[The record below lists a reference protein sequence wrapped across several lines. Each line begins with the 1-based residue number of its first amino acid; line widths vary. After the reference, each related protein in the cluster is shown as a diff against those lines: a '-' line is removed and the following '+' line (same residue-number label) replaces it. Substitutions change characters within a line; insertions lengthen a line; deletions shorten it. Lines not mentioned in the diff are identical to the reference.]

1 MSRRNLGGI
10 VRQKGARHLAMRVL
24 LFLILGLFC
33 LYYLAPLAV
42 MVSTSLKSLEEIR
55 TGSLISLPQD
65 VTFDAWSKAWSS
77 ACVGVR
83 CDGLKPFFWNSVA
96 MVVPAVAISTILG
109 ALNGYALTKWR
120 FRGADIIFALILFG
134 AFIPF
139 QVILLPMARTLGIL
153 GLAGTIPGLVLV
165 HIIYGLA
172 FTTLFFRNFFIG
184 VSDGIIQAAQVD
196 GAGFFGIF
204 FRIVLPMSLP
214 AIVVTVIWQFT
225 QIWNDFLFGI
235 AFTVGDSNP
244 VTVALNNVVNT
255 STGVKEY
262 NVDMAAA
269 IIAAL
274 PTLAVYVIAGAYFVR
289 GLSAGAVKG

>member
-1 MSRRNLGGI
+1 MNRRNLGGI
-10 VRQKGARHLAMRVL
+10 VQQKGARHLAMRAL
-24 LFLILGLFC
+24 LFLTLGVFC
-33 LYYLAPLAV
+33 LYYLAPLIV
-42 MVSTSLKSLEEIR
+42 MVATSLKSLEEIR

-120 FRGADIIFALILFG
+120 FRGANVIFALILFG

-139 QVILLPMARTLGIL
+139 QVILLPMARTLGVL
-153 GLAGTIPGLVLV
+153 GLAGTIPGLVFV

>member
-1 MSRRNLGGI
+1 MNRRNLGGI
-10 VRQKGARHLAMRVL
+10 VQQKGARHLAMRAL
-24 LFLILGLFC
+24 LFLTLGVFC
-33 LYYLAPLAV
+33 LYYLAPLIV
-42 MVSTSLKSLEEIR
+42 MVATSLKSLEEIR

-109 ALNGYALTKWR
+109 ALNGYALTKWQ
-120 FRGADIIFALILFG
+120 FRGANVIFALILFG

-139 QVILLPMARTLGIL
+139 QVILLPMARTLGVL
-153 GLAGTIPGLVLV
+153 GLAGTIPGLVFV

>member
-1 MSRRNLGGI
+1 MTRRQINGI
-10 VRQKGARHLAMRVL
+10 VRRRGFSQTVQRGILFAVLA
-24 LFLILGLFC
+24 LFC
-33 LYYLAPLAV
+33 AYYLVPLVV
-42 MVSTSLKSLEEIR
+42 MISTSVKSLEEIR
-55 TGSLISLPQD
+55 LGTLTSLPQA
-65 VTFDAWSKAWSS
+65 VTFDAWAKAWGS

-83 CDGLKPFFWNSVA
+83 CDGLQPYVWNSVL
-96 MVVPAVAISTILG
+96 MVVPAVALSTFLG

-120 FRGADIIFALILFG
+120 FRGADVIFALILFG

-139 QVILLPMARTLGIL
+139 QVILLPMARTLGVL
-153 GLAGTIPGLVLV
+153 GLAGTVPGLVLV
-165 HIIYGLA
+165 HTVYGLA

-184 VSDGIIQAAQVD
+184 VSDGIVRAAQVD

-204 FRIVLPMSLP
+204 FRIILPMSLP
-214 AIVVTVIWQFT
+214 AIVVTLIWQFT

-235 AFTVGDSNP
+235 AFTVGESNP

-274 PTLAVYVIAGAYFVR
+274 PTLAVYVLAGSYFVR

>member
-1 MSRRNLGGI
+1 MRARRISGI
-10 VRQKGARHLAMRVL
+10 VRPRGWTTTALRGL
-24 LFLILGLFC
+24 LFAVLGLFC
-33 LYYLAPLAV
+33 LYYLVPLIV
-42 MVSTSLKSLEEIR
+42 MVSTSLKSLDEIR
-55 TGSLISLPQD
+55 EGTLLSLPQS
-65 VTFDAWSKAWSS
+65 VTVDAWVKAWDA

-83 CDGLKPFFWNSVA
+83 CDGLKPFMWNSIA
-96 MVVPAVAISTILG
+96 MAVPAVLLSTALG
-109 ALNGYALTKWR
+109 AVNGYALTKWR
-120 FRGADIIFALILFG
+120 FPGADWIFALMLFG

-139 QVILLPMARTLGIL
+139 QVILLPMARTLGLL
-153 GLAGTIPGLVLV
+153 GLAGTVPGLILV
-165 HIIYGLA
+165 HTVYGLA

-184 VSDGIIQAAQVD
+184 VSDGILQAARID
-196 GAGFFGIF
+196 GAGFFRIF
-204 FRIVLPMSLP
+204 AGIVLPMSVP

-225 QIWNDFLFGI
+225 QIWNDFLFGV

-269 IIAAL
+269 ILAGL
-274 PTLAVYVIAGAYFVR
+274 PTMLVYVVAGAWFVR

>member
-1 MSRRNLGGI
+1 MKQVSGI
-10 VRQKGARHLAMRVL
+10 VRPKGWGQNLQRIL
-24 LFLILGLFC
+24 LFAVLGLFC
-33 LYYLAPLAV
+33 VYYLVPLFV
-42 MVSTSLKSLEEIR
+42 MVSTSLKSLAEIR
-55 TGSLISLPQD
+55 EGMLLSPPRTISG
-65 VTFDAWSKAWSS
+65 DAWVKAWSE

-83 CDGLKPFFWNSVA
+83 CNGLAPYFANSVY
-96 MVVPAVAISTILG
+96 MVVPAVLISTFLG

-120 FRGADIIFALILFG
+120 FRGADTIFALMLFG

-139 QVILLPMARTLGIL
+139 QVILLPMARTLGEL
-153 GLAGTIPGLVLV
+153 GLAGTIPGLVFV
-165 HIIYGLA
+165 HTVYGLA

-184 VSDGIIQAAQVD
+184 VSDGIVQAAQID

-204 FRIVLPMSLP
+204 FRIVLPMSIP

-235 AFTVGDSNP
+235 AFTVGESNP

-274 PTLAVYVIAGAYFVR
+274 PTLAVYVVAGAWFVR
-289 GLSAGAVKG
+289 GLAAGAVKG